1 MFAAKR
7 SPAGRLDAELVVWS
21 VAGDRVAFGELVRRH
36 GSAVRTLLRRMGAA
50 PTMADDIAQD
60 AFIVAFQKVASLRD
74 GAAFLP
80 WVKQTAARL
89 YVRRWRKERRYDLM
103 AETPEP
109 EADDASSRHGS
120 VAARIDLEQAMKA
133 LTPSQRL
140 CVSLCYGADLSHA
153 EAAEVLNVPLG
164 TVKSH
169 VKRGLDKLRA
179 ELSAAPQ
186 PGSQTYG

>member
-1 MFAAKR
+1 
-7 SPAGRLDAELVVWS
+7 V
-21 VAGDRVAFGELVRRH
+21 
-36 GSAVRTLLRRMGAA
+36 
-50 PTMADDIAQD
+50 I
-60 AFIVAFQKVASLRD
+60 AFQRVGTLNNA
-74 GAAFLP
+74 AAFLP
-80 WVKQTAARL
+80 WIKQTAARL
-89 YVRRWRKERRYDLM
+89 YVRHWRKERRYDLM

-109 EADDASSRHGS
+109 EPGEASNHHGS

-133 LTPSQRL
+133 LTPAQRL
-140 CVSLCYGADLSHA
+140 CVSLCYGAELSHA
-153 EAAEVLNVPLG
+153 EAAEALNVPLG